1 MHISITNDTLLKLL
15 ARQGTDA
22 ERLNVLLNS
31 GEFAFTTDTER
42 LFIGNG
48 ADNGGVLVGNKFKGS
63 NPDITIFSPSEIGDL
78 AYNSDSNVLYRLKEN
93 EGSLLSDWEKIG
105 GSGVTSDTNQA
116 LGGVKIDNLVRVT
129 SAAWSTL
136 SASNDP
142 NTFYIVS
149 NVNYIIT

>member
-1 MHISITNDTLLKLL
+1 MPISITNDTLLKLL

-63 NPDITIFSPSEIGDL
+63 NPDITTFSPAEIGDL
-78 AYNSDSNVLYRLKEN
+78 AYNSDARVLYRLKEN

-105 GSGVTSDTNQA
+105 GSGLTSDINQS
-116 LGGVKIDNLVRVT
+116 LGGVQIDNLVRVT
-129 SAAWSTL
+129 SSEWSTL

-149 NVNYIIT
+149 NVNYVIV

>member
-1 MHISITNDTLLKLL
+1 MAVIITNDTLLKLL
-15 ARQGTDA
+15 ARQGTNA

-48 ADNGGVLVGNKFKGS
+48 SDDGGVLVGNKFLGS
-63 NPDITIFSPSEIGDL
+63 NPDVTIFAPAEIGDL
-78 AYNSDSNVLYRLKEN
+78 TYNSDAHVLYRLKEN

-105 GSGVTSDTNQA
+105 GSGLTSDTNQA
-116 LGGVKIDNLVRVT
+116 LGGVQIDNLVRVT
-129 SAAWSTL
+129 SSEWSTL

-149 NVNYIIT
+149 NVNYIIV

>member
-1 MHISITNDTLLKLL
+1 MAISITNDTILKLL
-15 ARQGTDA
+15 SRQGTNA

-48 ADNGGVLVGNKFKGS
+48 ADNGGVLTGNVFKGS
-63 NPDITIFSPSEIGDL
+63 NPNITTFSPAEIGDL
-78 AYNSDSNVLYRLKEN
+78 AYNSDTNVLYRLLTN

-105 GSGVTSDTNQA
+105 GAGVTSDTTQA
-116 LGGVKIDNLVRVT
+116 LGGVQIDNLVRVT
-129 SAAWSTL
+129 SVQWSTL
-136 SASNDP
+136 SASNDS

-149 NVNYIIT
+149 NVNYIIK

>member
-1 MHISITNDTLLKLL
+1 MAISITNDTLLKLL

-42 LFIGNG
+42 LFIGDG
-48 ADNGGVLVGNKFKGS
+48 ATNGGVLVGNKFKGT
-63 NPDITIFSPSEIGDL
+63 NPDITTFSPAEIGDL
-78 AYNSDSNVLYRLKEN
+78 AYNSDALVLYRLKQN
-93 EGSLLSDWEKIG
+93 DGSLLSDWEKIG

-116 LGGVKIDNLVRVT
+116 LGGVQIDNLVRVT
-129 SAAWSTL
+129 SVAWSTL

-149 NVNYIIT
+149 NVNYIIA

>member
-1 MHISITNDTLLKLL
+1 MITITNDTLLKLL

-48 ADNGGVLVGNKFKGS
+48 ADNGGVLVGNVFKGS
-63 NPDITIFSPSEIGDL
+63 NPDITTFSPAEIGDL
-78 AYNSDSNVLYRLKEN
+78 AYNNDAKILYRLSTN
-93 EGSLLSDWEKIG
+93 DGSSLSDWERIG
-105 GSGVTSDTNQA
+105 GSGLTSDINQA
-116 LGGVKIDNLVRVT
+116 LGGVQIENLVRVT
-129 SAAWSTL
+129 SVGWSTL

-149 NVNYIIT
+149 DVNYMIV

>member
-1 MHISITNDTLLKLL
+1 MAISITNDTILKLL
-15 ARQGTDA
+15 SRQGTNA

-48 ADNGGVLVGNKFKGS
+48 ADNGGVLTGNVFKGS
-63 NPDITIFSPSEIGDL
+63 NSDITTFSPAEIGDL
-78 AYNSDSNVLYRLKEN
+78 AYNSDTNVLYRLSTS

-105 GSGVTSDTNQA
+105 GAGVTSDTTQA
-116 LGGVKIDNLVRVT
+116 LGGVQIDNLVRVT
-129 SAAWSTL
+129 SVQWSTL
-136 SASNDP
+136 SASNDS

-149 NVNYIIT
+149 NVNYIIK